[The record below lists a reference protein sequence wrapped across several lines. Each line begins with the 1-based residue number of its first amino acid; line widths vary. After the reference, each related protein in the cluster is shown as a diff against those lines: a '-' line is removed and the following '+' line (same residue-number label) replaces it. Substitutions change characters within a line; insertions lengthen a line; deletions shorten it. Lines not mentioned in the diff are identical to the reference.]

1 MASRGSICCRKNAR
15 CSVSAAAS
23 PRGACLFVI
32 LRCMHTGQHDTRL
45 MEPQRGSRVQSPRRS
60 DSRPLVRAGRRTRT
74 SHTILS
80 FSRRLVFSIIYS
92 LGSAAAIHTHTC
104 PSMPTGTRHPFV
116 VRFFWSFWSP
126 ALLLKASRR
135 GVLYSSRSP
144 SVRIRL
150 LHGKLGGKGRH
161 RRVVR
166 AAALG
171 RRALRLGL
179 GHRHGRLH
187 PHSRGR

>member
-32 LRCMHTGQHDTRL
+32 FTLYAHRTTHDTRL
-45 MEPQRGSRVQSPRRS
+45 MEPQRGSRVQSPHVS
-60 DSRPLVRAGRRTRT
+60 AILVRAGRRTRT